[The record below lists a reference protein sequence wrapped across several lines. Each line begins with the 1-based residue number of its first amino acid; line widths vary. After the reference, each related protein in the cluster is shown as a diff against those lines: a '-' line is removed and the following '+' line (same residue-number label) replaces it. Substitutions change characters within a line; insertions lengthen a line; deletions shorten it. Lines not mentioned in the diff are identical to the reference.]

1 MFKIVRKGM
10 IVPSMMML
18 KSLAVTKDFQ
28 VDANMILQQWQA
40 RKLHGNVAVHELVKS
55 RHMFALKGCSLVR
68 DLICEE
74 NTANLAA
81 EILKVQTS
89 LLSTLRRFRDH
100 ETINDWLEQFAV
112 SNYGSKHR
120 FRPLLLVGGTQQG
133 KTSKA
138 LSIFGHMA
146 SVKVCCQGLPN
157 GVIPSIRE
165 FDRLEHKCIIWD
177 ECRYDQVLGNK
188 EVMMSPATPIV
199 LQQSQCNQHSFTKW
213 LYMTAHILC
222 SNHFPMTVEEGLT
235 PEEADWL
242 SGNLFTAKL
251 PVGQAWFL

>member
-1 MFKIVRKGM
+1 
-10 IVPSMMML
+10 MML
-18 KSLAVTKDFQ
+18 KSQWVAQDFQ

-40 RKLHGNVAVHELVKS
+40 RKLDGNVAVQELIKS

-74 NTANLAA
+74 RTASLAA
-81 EILKVQTS
+81 EIQTVQSS
-89 LLSTLRRFRDH
+89 LLLTLRRFREH
-100 ETINDWLEQFAV
+100 ETIDAWLEQFAP

-138 LSIFGHMA
+138 LSIFGQTA
-146 SVKVCCQGLPN
+146 SMKVCCQGYPV

-165 FDRLEHKCIIWD
+165 FDRCEHKCIIWD

-242 SGNLFTAKL
+242 AGNLFAAKL
-251 PVGQAWFL
+251 PAGLAWFL

>member
-1 MFKIVRKGM
+1 
-10 IVPSMMML
+10 
-18 KSLAVTKDFQ
+18 
-28 VDANMILQQWQA
+28 MILQQWQA
-40 RKLHGNVAVHELVKS
+40 RKLHGDVAVQELIKS

-74 NTANLAA
+74 RTASLAK
-81 EILKVQTS
+81 EIEKVQ
-89 LLSTLRRFRDH
+89 LALQGTLRNFREHD
-100 ETINDWLEQFAV
+100 TIDQWMEQFKV

-146 SVKVCCQGLPN
+146 SVKVCCQGLPI
-157 GVIPSIRE
+157 GVIPSIRD
-165 FDRLEHKCIIWD
+165 FDHTDHKCIIWD

-188 EVMMSPATPIV
+188 EVMMSSANPVV
-199 LQQSQCNQHSFTKW
+199 LQQSACNQHSFTRW

-222 SNHFPMTVEEGLT
+222 SNHFPTTVAEGLT

-242 SGNLFTAKL
+242 SGNLMIAKL
-251 PVGQAWFL
+251 PAGLAWFL